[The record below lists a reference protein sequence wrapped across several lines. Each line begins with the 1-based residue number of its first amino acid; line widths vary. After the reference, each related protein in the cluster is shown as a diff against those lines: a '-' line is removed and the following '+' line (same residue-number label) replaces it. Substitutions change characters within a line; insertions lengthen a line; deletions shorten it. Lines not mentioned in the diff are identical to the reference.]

1 MIYLSRK
8 QVKINILNIHLG
20 VAKTP
25 IKIFFLQ
32 KVRQIFAL
40 FKILLYFCRVNLT
53 LGMSE
58 HF

>member
-1 MIYLSRK
+1 MH
-8 QVKINILNIHLG
+8 ILNIHFG

-32 KVRQIFAL
+32 KVQQIFAL
-40 FKILLYFCRVNLT
+40 FKKKLYFCTVNLT